1 MNEMRHISQ
10 EDLALYSMQALSP
23 AESAEVKAHLNA
35 CPECRAS
42 LAEVLADFSLVGM
55 SAPQEAVPHGARQRF
70 MAAVRN
76 TPQMGAERAKQAP
89 VMLSAP
95 PVRDRRG
102 GAGWWGWLGWIV
114 AAAAIIVAV
123 VLGLEDSTLRGRLT
137 RDSGQIAQLSAQA
150 EQAQGLQ
157 SLMNAL
163 TSPEAQQVTLTE
175 TPGQARP
182 VGYATYLWNSGTLI
196 FVASHLHPVP
206 AGKTY
211 ELWLIP
217 ANGTAPLP
225 AGLFRPDA
233 QGSASV
239 VMPPLPAGVK
249 AKAFGVTVEPA
260 QGSSTPTLPIV
271 MAGG

>member
-23 AESAEVKAHLNA
+23 AQSAEVQAHLST
-35 CPECRAS
+35 CPDCRAS
-42 LAEVLADFSLVGM
+42 LAEVLADISLVGM
-55 SAPQEAVPHGARQRF
+55 SAPQKEVPEGARQRF

-76 TPQMGAERAKQAP
+76 TPQMGAARAKQGP
-89 VMLSAP
+89 LVMSAP
-95 PVRDRRG
+95 PVRDHRS
-102 GAGWWGWLGWIV
+102 GAGWLGWLGWIV
-114 AAAAIIVAV
+114 AAAAIIAAV
-123 VLGLEDSTLRGRLT
+123 VLGLQDSTLRNRLH
-137 RDSGQIAQLSAQA
+137 RDNGEIAQLSGQA
-150 EQAQGLQ
+150 AQAQGLQ
-157 SLMNAL
+157 NLMNAL
-163 TSPEAQQVTLTE
+163 TSPEAQQVTLTQ
-175 TPGQARP
+175 TRGPVQP
-182 VGYATYLWNSGTLI
+182 VGHATYLWNSGTLV

-217 ANGTAPLP
+217 DNGAAPEP

-239 VMPPLPAGVK
+239 VMPPLPSGVK

-260 QGSSTPTLPIV
+260 QGSATPTLPIV
-271 MAGG
+271 MSGG